1 MNKLVRCLSEDGTVL
16 VMAAD
21 TTELVETARRYHETS
36 KVCSAALG
44 RLLTAASLM
53 GTLLKSDDYSLTL
66 RINGGGPAG
75 SVIAVGDPHGNVR
88 GYVMNPHIEMPLNEK
103 GKLDVGGALGAG
115 ILTAIK
121 DMGLKEPYVG
131 QVPIVSGEIAE
142 DIANYFA
149 VSEQIPTVCGL
160 GVLVNP
166 DLTVKAAGGYLIQL
180 LPFAPE
186 SCIDILEKNVNSLP
200 SVTQMLTSGITA
212 EEMAMKVLEGLEPN
226 VLDEFNCGYKCDC
239 SKERVENALISLG
252 REELTK
258 MAAEGEKIEICCHFC
273 DKKYYFT
280 SEEIKSIRDNMVYFD
295 TAEETGQAFFRGEV
309 DGAATWEP
317 YLTMAASS
325 TDSRILFDTSAS
337 TNIVL
342 TGLVFRKD
350 FLLENEEFMV
360 QLIDGAL

>member
-1 MNKLVRCLSEDGTVL
+1 MARIVRTISKD
-16 VMAAD
+16 AA
-21 TTELVETARRYHETS
+21 VVATAIDATDIVAEIEHIHKTS
-36 KVCSAALG
+36 AVVTAALG
-44 RLLTAASLM
+44 RLSIAASLI
-53 GTLLKSDDYSLTL
+53 GNGLKSEKDSVTVRL
-66 RINGGGPAG
+66 NGDGPAG
-75 SVIAVGDPHGNVR
+75 ALIAVGDSFGNVKS
-88 GYVMNPHIEMPLNEK
+88 YVSNPVVEIPLNQY
-103 GKLDVGGALGAG
+103 GKLDVAGAVGKKGTLC
-115 ILTAIK
+115 IVK

-200 SVTQMLTSGITA
+200 SVTQMLTSGINA

-226 VLDEFNCGYKCDC
+226 VLDEFSCGYKCDC

-258 MAAEGEKIEICCHFC
+258 MAEEEEKIEICCHFC

-280 SEEIKSIRDNMVYFD
+280 SDEIKK
-295 TAEETGQAFFRGEV
+295 
-309 DGAATWEP
+309 
-317 YLTMAASS
+317 L
-325 TDSRILFDTSAS
+325 
-337 TNIVL
+337 
-342 TGLVFRKD
+342 KK
-350 FLLENEEFMV
+350 
-360 QLIDGAL
+360 

>member
-1 MNKLVRCLSEDGTVL
+1 MAKIVRTISKD
-16 VMAAD
+16 AA
-21 TTELVETARRYHETS
+21 VVATAIDATDIVAEIERIH
-36 KVCSAALG
+36 KPSAVVTAGLG
-44 RLLTAASLM
+44 RLSIAASLI
-53 GTLLKSDDYSLTL
+53 GLGLKNNTDSVTIRL
-66 RINGGGPAG
+66 NGDGPAG
-75 SVIAVGDPHGNVR
+75 ALIAVSDSWGNVKS
-88 GYVMNPHIEMPLNEK
+88 YVSNPIVEIPLNQY
-103 GKLDVGGALGAG
+103 GKLDVAGAVGRNGTLC
-115 ILTAIK
+115 IVK

-200 SVTQMLTSGITA
+200 SVTQMLTAGVTA

-226 VLDEFNCGYKCDC
+226 VLDEFSCAYKCDC

-258 MAAEGEKIEICCHFC
+258 MAEEEEKIEICCHFC
-273 DKKYYFT
+273 DKKYYF
-280 SEEIKSIRDNMVYFD
+280 SKED
-295 TAEETGQAFFRGEV
+295 
-309 DGAATWEP
+309 
-317 YLTMAASS
+317 
-325 TDSRILFDTSAS
+325 IL
-337 TNIVL
+337 NL
-342 TGLVFRKD
+342 KK
-350 FLLENEEFMV
+350 
-360 QLIDGAL
+360 